1 VSTIRTSDIK
11 TAEALNYLASFS
23 GFCSCCRQA
32 TGTNASV
39 IGATPADH
47 AHGCVIGD
55 AILALLNPSLTV
67 QR

>member
-1 VSTIRTSDIK
+1 MSTIRTSDIK

-23 GFCSCCRQA
+23 GFCSYCRQA
-32 TGTNASV
+32 TGHNNAGV
-39 IGATPADH
+39 TPADH

-55 AILALLNPSLTV
+55 AILALLNPSITV